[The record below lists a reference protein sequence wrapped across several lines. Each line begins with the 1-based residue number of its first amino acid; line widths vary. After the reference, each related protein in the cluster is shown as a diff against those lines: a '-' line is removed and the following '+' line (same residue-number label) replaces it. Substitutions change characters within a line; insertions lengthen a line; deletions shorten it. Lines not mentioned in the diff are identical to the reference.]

1 MSNPGKY
8 MKPTERRIDK
18 RAIALGVL
26 GFLVLATGFS
36 LLGFRYLGPMI
47 WAYLNPPKQTDQ
59 TAQMP
64 TQTPDNELR
73 TDSSTDSSQT
83 GQDESFDV
91 QITEEGDSSST
102 DNAASD
108 EGVTQDGNS
117 LTVTL
122 EPESRA
128 RDSRSNASEGP
139 APASETSKPKSHSPS
154 TKTETKPPSESSTAR
169 EQAAAASPAGRI
181 YRVQAGTFANRANA
195 ESLIADLKGR
205 GHAAQITE
213 VQREVG
219 TLYRVELGTYKT
231 REGAQDLA
239 DDLSKAGYSA
249 TISVERKE

>member
-36 LLGFRYLGPMI
+36 LLGFWCLGPKI
-47 WAYLNPPKQTDQ
+47 WAYLNAPKQTDQ
-59 TAQMP
+59 TARMP

-73 TDSSTDSSQT
+73 TDDSTDSSQAA
-83 GQDESFDV
+83 QDQSSLDV

-102 DNAASD
+102 DNTASD
-108 EGVTQDGNS
+108 EGVKQDGNS

-122 EPESRA
+122 EPNDHTKSSSTQ
-128 RDSRSNASEGP
+128 DKTTSASE
-139 APASETSKPKSHSPS
+139 ADRTKSHQ
-154 TKTETKPPSESSTAR
+154 TAAKTDTRSSMTSGDRQQSTA
-169 EQAAAASPAGRI
+169 ASSAGRI

-205 GHAAQITE
+205 GYTAQIKE

-219 TLYRVELGTYKT
+219 TLYRVEFGTYKT

-249 TISVERKE
+249 TISTERKE

>member
-1 MSNPGKY
+1 MSNPGKH

-36 LLGFRYLGPMI
+36 LLGFWCLGPKI
-47 WAYLNPPKQTDQ
+47 WAYLNAPKQTDQ
-59 TAQMP
+59 TARMP

-73 TDSSTDSSQT
+73 TDSSTDSSQAA
-83 GQDESFDV
+83 QDESFDV

-102 DNAASD
+102 DYTASD
-108 EGVTQDGNS
+108 EGVKQDGNS

-122 EPESRA
+122 EPESRTK
-128 RDSRSNASEGP
+128 DGHPSVEEKS
-139 APASETSKPKSHSPS
+139 TSAADTERAKSHPA
-154 TKTETKPPSESSTAR
+154 TAKTETKPSAEPSGNRQQST
-169 EQAAAASPAGRI
+169 AASPAGRI
-181 YRVQAGTFANRANA
+181 YRVQAGTFASRTNA
-195 ESLIADLKGR
+195 ESLIADLRGR
-205 GHAAQITE
+205 GHAAQIKE

-249 TISVERKE
+249 TISSERKE